1 VTGHGEKFGR
11 KQELAIA
18 ALLTCPSLPAAATS
32 CGVSESTLRR
42 WLRKETFAQRWRQER
57 TRMLETTV
65 NLLRQKSV
73 AAIET
78 LAAVAN
84 NTESPAGAR
93 VSAARSLVELA
104 IKSAEMQD
112 LEARIDDLEL
122 LAKEG
127 LP

>member
-1 VTGHGEKFGR
+1 
-11 KQELAIA
+11 
-18 ALLTCPSLPAAATS
+18 
-32 CGVSESTLRR
+32 
-42 WLRKETFAQRWRQER
+42 
-57 TRMLETTV
+57 MLETTV

-73 AAIET
+73 AAVET

-84 NTESPAGAR
+84 DTESPPGAR

-104 IKSAEMQD
+104 IKGAEIQD

-122 LAKEG
+122 LAKER